1 MYRNLRC
8 LITGTGKRTATHLDV
23 GIFEELLET
32 VLVHLNGGDVLAL
45 LHIDVRNV
53 QPHVAEISR
62 SLAYL
67 QHINSYCKENCSVV
81 DSVADPDP

>member
-1 MYRNLRC
+1 MNQSLHDVEAGMRRV
-8 LITGTGKRTATHLDV
+8 THLDV

-53 QPHVAEISR
+53 
-62 SLAYL
+62 
-67 QHINSYCKENCSVV
+67 
-81 DSVADPDP
+81 

>member
-1 MYRNLRC
+1 MTQSLHDVEAGMRRV
-8 LITGTGKRTATHLDV
+8 THLDV

-53 QPHVAEISR
+53 QPHVAEIGR
-62 SLAYL
+62 GLANL
-67 QHINSYCKENCSVV
+67 QHNNRYC
-81 DSVADPDP
+81 